1 LVIASTPSPSSIS
14 LHKSKKLDTETGDWL
29 MILISED
36 VWSDDFVA
44 LQKRFPITHE
54 PDLWNRKDD
63 LKKLLSDA
71 QALVVRNRTQ
81 VTRELIE
88 AAPKLKVIARAG
100 VGLDNIDVQAADDNG
115 VVVAAALGINA
126 IAVAE
131 HTLGLAISLA
141 RSIAD
146 RDRSTRAGEWNRA
159 AGSEISNKTWG
170 LLGFGATGRAVAKL
184 LKGFG
189 CEVLAYDP
197 FVKTAE
203 GVQLT
208 TLDEVIA
215 KSDVISIHLPATKET
230 SGMINRALLG
240 KMKKS
245 ALLINV
251 GRGEVVNEVE
261 LEMALKENLIAGAA
275 LDVRVSEPPKD
286 DLFKGLSNV
295 ILTPHIA
302 GITKESQAAINRVL
316 VSEVQAALTG
326 TPHKYAVGQ
335 VKQATR

>member
-1 LVIASTPSPSSIS
+1 
-14 LHKSKKLDTETGDWL
+14 

-36 VWSDDFVA
+36 VWSDDFVE

-54 PDLWNRKDD
+54 PDLWNRKED
-63 LKKLLSDA
+63 LKAKLA
-71 QALVVRNRTQ
+71 NAEALVVRNRTQ

-100 VGLDNIDVQAADDNG
+100 VGLDNIDIKAADENG

-126 IAVAE
+126 VAVAE

-141 RSIAD
+141 RSIVD
-146 RDRSTRAGEWNRA
+146 RDKSTRASEWNRA
-159 AGSEISNKTWG
+159 AGTEISNKTWG

-184 LKGFG
+184 LQGFG

-197 FVKTAE
+197 FVQSAE
-203 GVQLT
+203 GVKLT
-208 TLDEVIA
+208 NLDEVIT

-230 SGMINRALLG
+230 TGMFNLALI
-240 KMKKS
+240 KQMKPS
-245 ALLINV
+245 SLLVNV
-251 GRGEVVNEVE
+251 GRGEVINESD
-261 LEMALKENLIAGAA
+261 LESALRDRLIAGAA

-286 DLFKGLSNV
+286 NLFKDLSNV

-316 VSEVQAALTG
+316 VSEIEAALTG
-326 TPHKYAVGQ
+326 TPHKYAVGK
-335 VKQATR
+335 VKQASR

>member
-1 LVIASTPSPSSIS
+1 
-14 LHKSKKLDTETGDWL
+14 

-36 VWSDDFVA
+36 VWSDDFVE

-54 PDLWNRKDD
+54 PNLWNRNED
-63 LKKLLSDA
+63 LKTKLA
-71 QALVVRNRTQ
+71 VAEALVVRNRTQ

-100 VGLDNIDVQAADDNG
+100 VGLDNIDIQAADDNG

-126 IAVAE
+126 VAVAE

-141 RSIAD
+141 RSIVD
-146 RDRSTRAGEWNRA
+146 RDKSTRAGEWNRA
-159 AGSEISNKTWG
+159 AGTEISNKTWG

-184 LKGFG
+184 LQGFG

-197 FVKTAE
+197 FVKSAE
-203 GVQLT
+203 GVKLT
-208 TLDEVIA
+208 NLDEVIT

-230 SGMINRALLG
+230 TGMFNLSLIKQMKPNSLLV
-240 KMKKS
+240 
-245 ALLINV
+245 NV
-251 GRGEVVNEVE
+251 GRGEVINESD
-261 LEMALKENLIAGAA
+261 LESALRDKLIAGAA
-275 LDVRVSEPPKD
+275 LDVRVNEPPKD
-286 DLFKGLSNV
+286 NLFKDLSNV

-316 VSEVQAALTG
+316 VSEIEAALTG
-326 TPHKYAVGQ
+326 TPHKYAVGK
-335 VKQATR
+335 VKQASR

>member
-1 LVIASTPSPSSIS
+1 
-14 LHKSKKLDTETGDWL
+14 

-36 VWSDDFVA
+36 VWSDDFVE

-54 PDLWNRKDD
+54 PDLWNRKED
-63 LKKLLSDA
+63 LKTKLA
-71 QALVVRNRTQ
+71 NAEALVVRNRTQ

-100 VGLDNIDVQAADDNG
+100 VGLDNIDIQAADDNG

-126 IAVAE
+126 VAVAE

-141 RSIAD
+141 RSIVD

-159 AGSEISNKTWG
+159 AGTEISNKTWG

-184 LKGFG
+184 LQGFG

-197 FVKTAE
+197 FVQSAE
-203 GVQLT
+203 GVKLT
-208 TLDEVIA
+208 NLDEVIT

-230 SGMINRALLG
+230 TGMINHSLIT

-245 ALLINV
+245 TLLVNV
-251 GRGEVVNEVE
+251 GRGEVINETD
-261 LEMALKENLIAGAA
+261 LESALRDKLIAGAA
-275 LDVRVSEPPKD
+275 LDVRVDEPPKD
-286 DLFKGLSNV
+286 NLFKDLSNV

-316 VSEVQAALTG
+316 VSEIEAALTG
-326 TPHKYAVGQ
+326 TPHKYAVGK
-335 VKQATR
+335 VKQASR

>member
-1 LVIASTPSPSSIS
+1 
-14 LHKSKKLDTETGDWL
+14 

-36 VWSDDFVA
+36 VWSDDFVE

-54 PDLWNRKDD
+54 PDLWSRKED
-63 LKKLLSDA
+63 LKAKLADA
-71 QALVVRNRTQ
+71 TALVVRNRTQ

-100 VGLDNIDVQAADDNG
+100 VGLDNIDIQAADENG

-126 IAVAE
+126 VAVAE

-141 RSIAD
+141 RSIVD
-146 RDRSTRAGEWNRA
+146 RDKSTRAGEWNRA
-159 AGSEISNKTWG
+159 AGTEISHKTWG

-184 LKGFG
+184 LQGFG

-197 FVKTAE
+197 FVKSAE
-203 GVQLT
+203 GVKLT
-208 TLDEVIA
+208 ILDEVITR
-215 KSDVISIHLPATKET
+215 SDVISIHLPATKET
-230 SGMINRALLG
+230 TGMINHSLIT

-245 ALLINV
+245 TLLVNV
-251 GRGEVVNEVE
+251 GRGEVINESD
-261 LEMALKENLIAGAA
+261 LESALRDKLIAGAA

-286 DLFKGLSNV
+286 DLFKDLSNV

-302 GITKESQAAINRVL
+302 GITKESQAAINQVL
-316 VSEVQAALTG
+316 VSEIEAALTG
-326 TPHKYAVGQ
+326 SPHKYAVGK